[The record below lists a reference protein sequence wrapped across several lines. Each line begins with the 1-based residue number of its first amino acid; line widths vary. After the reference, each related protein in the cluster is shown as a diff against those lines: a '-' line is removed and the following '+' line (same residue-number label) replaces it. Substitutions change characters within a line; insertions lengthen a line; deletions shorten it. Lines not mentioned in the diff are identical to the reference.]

1 MAYDEYSEEGV
12 KRSSAGDNI
21 VKFLFWREWVRQDIK
36 PLANLVV
43 FPSFKL
49 RNSISGTETDTVLL
63 YIWTF
68 FFRKTRIIIVKL
80 YCFLSLTHVPCPKD
94 WPHYSIK
101 YENKG
106 TLQPTSLHEEQFNCT
121 LLFNND
127 LWYIGR
133 VVRPKKF

>member
-43 FPSFKL
+43 FPLFKL

-63 YIWTF
+63 YI
-68 FFRKTRIIIVKL
+68 
-80 YCFLSLTHVPCPKD
+80 
-94 WPHYSIK
+94 
-101 YENKG
+101 
-106 TLQPTSLHEEQFNCT
+106 
-121 LLFNND
+121 
-127 LWYIGR
+127 
-133 VVRPKKF
+133 